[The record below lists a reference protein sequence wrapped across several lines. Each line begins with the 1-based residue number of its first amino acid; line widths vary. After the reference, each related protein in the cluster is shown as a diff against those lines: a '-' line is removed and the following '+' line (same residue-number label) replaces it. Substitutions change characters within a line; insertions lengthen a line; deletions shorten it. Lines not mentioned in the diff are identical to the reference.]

1 VAVVDD
7 DAPAAYCLPCGRY
20 RVVISAGALD
30 VLGTDQ
36 LRAVLAHERAHLGGR
51 HHLILSVAAALSR
64 AFPRVPL
71 FTRAEPE
78 LGRLAEMAADD
89 AAARRQ
95 GAEHLARALV
105 ILSKAGARPAA
116 LAAGGPAAVTRI
128 ERLLDPPRPRQA
140 RHARLAIVAALLFPA
155 AIACLPLIMA
165 ACDVTARP

>member
-1 VAVVDD
+1 
-7 DAPAAYCLPCGRY
+7 LPRGRY
-20 RVVISAGALD
+20 RVVISAGALG

-51 HHLILSVAAALSR
+51 HHLILCVAAALSR

-116 LAAGGPAAVTRI
+116 LAVGGPAAVTRI
-128 ERLLDPPRPRQA
+128 QRLLDPPRPRQA
-140 RHARLAIVAALLFPA
+140 RRARLAVVAALLFPA